1 MYVSAGSLTRELNV
15 SKRMKG
21 ALSIF
26 SVLEEDKDP
35 PKALTALPHAA
46 HSPKDPAVSGAQ

>member
-1 MYVSAGSLTRELNV
+1 MYVSAGSLTRELNA

-26 SVLEEDKDP
+26 SVLEEDKDT